1 MGLLQSRPS
10 PTPPPSLPSIGPTQP
25 QPRGPLSYFS
35 IHSPPDTSHTHDL
48 PTSTDTTLLSHYLT
62 HKGLPEDVVDR
73 ILGLAEFWSP
83 CRRHCGREI
92 CVIAGT
98 LISRRGG
105 AWSNGQEEDLT
116 REMEERERADQ
127 MQLVE
132 GVTELNEDG
141 DVEEHIR
148 GEGVAVHQREARGEV
163 GDGTGNQGGG
173 NREEEE
179 DRVRDAWSLDRR
191 GEVWFL
197 SSEPIGCSHRTLSSL
212 QPSQFQH
219 TQSSPT
225 SQLSS
230 SPESPST
237 FSHPQPLQIR
247 QTAQKVFE
255 GRKEKIWVWKIVV
268 DTLSKDQGWSS
279 SGQHYGTYQQC
290 YSWFE
295 VSLWRDGREVEG
307 SRCSIQSNV
316 HAGQYFKSHRNV
328 LGPSHSLVQ
337 QAKQGDRVLL
347 WARAQYPGWRN
358 YVREASIT
366 IYTAPF
372 PPSV

>member
-10 PTPPPSLPSIGPTQP
+10 PTPPPSLPSIGPTQS

-48 PTSTDTTLLSHYLT
+48 PTSTDTTLVSHYLT

-105 AWSNGQEEDLT
+105 AW
-116 REMEERERADQ
+116 R
-127 MQLVE
+127 
-132 GVTELNEDG
+132 
-141 DVEEHIR
+141 
-148 GEGVAVHQREARGEV
+148 
-163 GDGTGNQGGG
+163 G

-197 SSEPIGCSHRTLSSL
+197 SSEPIGCSHL
-212 QPSQFQH
+212 
-219 TQSSPT
+219 
-225 SQLSS
+225 
-230 SPESPST
+230 
-237 FSHPQPLQIR
+237 
-247 QTAQKVFE
+247 FE

-337 QAKQGDRVLL
+337 QAKQGDRVML
-347 WARAQYPGWRN
+347 WARARYPGWRN
-358 YVREASIT
+358 HVREASIT